1 MDEFTVKLT
10 YQANNQIAET
20 IDYIAH
26 QLNVPT
32 TAMNFS
38 HLIEDE
44 LSKLDTMPE
53 AHALVEEEPWHSK
66 GVRKL
71 LIKNFIAYFWVN
83 KSDKIGG

>member
-1 MDEFTVKLT
+1 MDKFTVKLT

-38 HLIEDE
+38 HLIESE

-53 AHALVEEEPWHSK
+53 
-66 GVRKL
+66 
-71 LIKNFIAYFWVN
+71 
-83 KSDKIGG
+83 